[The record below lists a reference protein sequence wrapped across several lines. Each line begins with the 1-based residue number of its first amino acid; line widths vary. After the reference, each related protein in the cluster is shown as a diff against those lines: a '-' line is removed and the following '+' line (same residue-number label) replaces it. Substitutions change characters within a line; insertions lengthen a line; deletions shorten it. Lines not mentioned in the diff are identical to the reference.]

1 MLCEL
6 HYTPIHGKNIQSSF
20 TIEGHYL
27 VIDCFDG
34 ATGESILEDAD
45 LEDDESESS
54 SIDSVSS
61 VSDIQI
67 TMELSVAFY
76 ETLNPTVNRRLTPHI
91 CIRNYFNIISRP
103 DYIKPEIGLRIR
115 LPTGELVAIIK
126 TIWIRLIQRAWKRVY
141 KRRQEVINGRKQI
154 DSLHCV
160 KLTGYWPPKY
170 RVIPTLRG
178 LFQPFKALRALKVEP
193 NY

>member
-6 HYTPIHGKNIQSSF
+6 HYTPIHGKNSQSSF

-34 ATGESILEDAD
+34 TTGESILDSE

-54 SIDSVSS
+54 SIDSLSS
-61 VSDIQI
+61 VSDLQI
-67 TMELSVAFY
+67 TLEQSIAFY
-76 ETLNPTVNRRLTPHI
+76 QTLNRRYAPHI

-103 DYIKPEIGLRIR
+103 DYIKPEIGLRII
-115 LPTGELVAIIK
+115 LPTGEHVAIIK

-154 DSLHCV
+154 ASLHYV
-160 KLTGYWPPKY
+160 RLTGYWPPKY
-170 RVIPTLRG
+170 MVMPTLKG
-178 LFQPFKALRALKVEP
+178 LFQPFKALRSLKVDP

>member
-6 HYTPIHGKNIQSSF
+6 HYTPIHGKNNQSNF

-34 ATGESILEDAD
+34 ATGESIL
-45 LEDDESESS
+45 DDSESDS
-54 SIDSVSS
+54 SDSNSS
-61 VSDIQI
+61 DSSNSDLQL
-67 TMELSVAFY
+67 TLEQSVTFY
-76 ETLNPTVNRRLTPHI
+76 ETLNRRLTPHI

-103 DYIKPEIGLRIR
+103 DYIKPEIGLQIM
-115 LPTGELVAIIK
+115 LETGELVAIIK

-154 DSLHCV
+154 ASLNCV
-160 KLTGYWPPKY
+160 RLTGLWPPMY
-170 RVIPTLRG
+170 RFMPTLAG
-178 LFQPFKALRALKVEP
+178 LLV
-193 NY
+193 N